1 MSSKSV
7 LIQVHAN
14 KVLQITQLLGDF
26 TYYIVPIELSEVE
39 KHNQTFKSVR
49 TWTASD
55 FTSLNLKLKNTQET
69 QKKKH
74 DNRDFQNSYKK

>member
-26 TYYIVPIELSEVE
+26 TFYIVPIELSEVE
-39 KHNQTFKSVR
+39 KHNQTFKSVNMNR
-49 TWTASD
+49 FRFHLT
-55 FTSLNLKLKNTQET
+55 KLKIKEYSRNPKQAAWQ
-69 QKKKH
+69 QKFPK
-74 DNRDFQNSYKK
+74 FM